1 MKLVTDSPSKTL
13 EVEPMAGSSKN
24 TGNAAAAGDTNRAAN
39 DAGIGSGPR
48 HFVTL
53 FDLTAAEA
61 GELLDRTVRLKRG
74 ELDDRRTSLL
84 PGRTL
89 GLIFEKPSLR
99 TRVSFESA
107 MARLGGNSIF
117 LRGKDVGLGVRES
130 VFDFARVI
138 SQYVDVLAVRT
149 FSQSIVEELARHA
162 AVPVINALSDS
173 SHPCQAMADMV
184 TILEQRR
191 PLAGRKLVF
200 VGDGNNVAR
209 SLALASALMGLEFV
223 LTCPAGYEFP
233 AAFSAQFSA
242 QFPRVP
248 LVVEPDP
255 RKAVKGA
262 DVVYTDV
269 WASMG
274 QEHEADQRREV
285 FKPYQVNEALMA
297 RARPDAIFLHCLP
310 ARRGEEVTSGVLD
323 GPHSQ
328 VIPQAANRMHFQ
340 MALLLWL
347 LGAGKP

>member
-1 MKLVTDSPSKTL
+1 VSRITDSPSKTL

-24 TGNAAAAGDTNRAAN
+24 SGGAVAGGDANRSG
-39 DAGIGSGPR
+39 DDSGIGSGPR
-48 HFVTL
+48 HFVSL
-53 FDLTAAEA
+53 FDLAAAEA
-61 GELLDRTVRLKRG
+61 AELVDRTIRLKRG
-74 ELDDRRTSLL
+74 ELNDHRASLL
-84 PGRTL
+84 LGRTL

-130 VFDFARVI
+130 VSDFAQVI
-138 SQYVDVLAVRT
+138 SQYVDALAVRT

-173 SHPCQAMADMV
+173 SHPCQAIADMV
-184 TILEQRR
+184 TILEQRGS
-191 PLAGRKLVF
+191 LAGQRLVF
-200 VGDGNNVAR
+200 VGDANNVAR
-209 SLALASALMGLEFV
+209 SLAVAAALLGLDFV
-223 LTCPAGYEFP
+223 LTGPPGYEFP
-233 AAFSAQFSA
+233 EAFSARYSA
-242 QFPRVP
+242 LFPRVP

-255 RKAVKGA
+255 CKAVKGA
-262 DVVYTDV
+262 DVLYTDV

-285 FKPYQVNEALMA
+285 FKPYQVNEALLA
-297 RARPDAIFLHCLP
+297 SARPNAIFLHCLP
-310 ARRGEEVTSGVLD
+310 AHRGEEVTSGVLD
-323 GPHSQ
+323 GPNSR

-347 LGAGKP
+347 TCAGKP

>member
-1 MKLVTDSPSKTL
+1 LKLETDIPTKTL
-13 EVEPMAGSSKN
+13 EVEPMAGPSKKP
-24 TGNAAAAGDTNRAAN
+24 GNAAAAGNVHRAAKQGESVR
-39 DAGIGSGPR
+39 APR
-48 HFVTL
+48 HFVSL
-53 FDLTAAEA
+53 FDLTAGEA
-61 GELLDRTVRLKRG
+61 GELLDRAIRLKRSQ
-74 ELDDRRTSLL
+74 LNDHRTSPLL
-84 PGRTL
+84 GRTL

-99 TRVSFESA
+99 TRVSFEA
-107 MARLGGNSIF
+107 AIARLGGNAIF

-149 FSQSIVEELARHA
+149 FSQAIVEELARHA
-162 AVPVINALSDS
+162 TIPVINALSDS

-184 TILEQRR
+184 TILEQRG

-223 LTCPAGYEFP
+223 LTSPPGYEFP
-233 AAFSAQFSA
+233 AEFHDRFAAR
-242 QFPRVP
+242 FPRVP
-248 LVVEPDP
+248 LAVERDP

-274 QEHEADQRREV
+274 QEQEADQRREA
-285 FKPYQVNEALMA
+285 FMPYQVNEVLMA

-310 ARRGEEVTSGVLD
+310 AHRGEEVTAGVLD

-328 VIPQAANRMHFQ
+328 VIPQAANRMHLQ